1 MGKQTKMSGSHFGGG
16 WTKQKLY
23 IIDHYLGA
31 YSTALKNQRVKRIYV
46 DGFAGSG
53 KTELKIKGESDYSGA
68 LFQIDDGIP
77 QENEDSSIIDG
88 SALLSLKYDFDE
100 YYFLELDIS
109 RIEALKAN
117 IEREYPYK
125 MKQVH
130 FINGDCNQTLI
141 EVLSKITKY
150 DRCLMFLDPYALEL
164 KWETLEV
171 ISRCGVVDLWY
182 LFPLSMVRLLDKS
195 REISKGNR
203 DKVSSILGTEDWYD
217 KLFIKSSQMSL
228 FGEDTFT
235 RVPYEDILKY
245 IKERFSTIF
254 PYVSP
259 DSKVL
264 RNEAKNSPM
273 FLLSFMMT
281 NKSPRAQALAAKL
294 VKDIIRKTEK
304 L

>member
-1 MGKQTKMSGSHFGGG
+1 MGKQTKISGSYFGGE

-31 YSTALKNQRVKRIYV
+31 YSTALKNQQVKRIYV

-53 KTELKIKGESDYSGA
+53 KTELKIKGESDYSVS
-68 LFQIDDGIP
+68 LFQIDEGFP
-77 QENEDSSIIDG
+77 QGEDSTIIDG

-100 YYFLELDIS
+100 YYFLELDSS
-109 RIEALKAN
+109 RIKVLKAN
-117 IEREYPYK
+117 IESEYPYK
-125 MKQVH
+125 IKQVH
-130 FINGDCNQTLI
+130 FINGDCNQMLVD
-141 EVLSKITKY
+141 VLSRITQR

-171 ISRCGVVDLWY
+171 ISRCGFVDLWY

-203 DKVSSILGTEDWYD
+203 DKVSSILGTDEWYD
-217 KLFIKSSQMSL
+217 KLFVKSSQLSF
-228 FGEDTFT
+228 FGDDTFT
-235 RVPYEDILKY
+235 RVPYEDVIKY

-264 RNEAKNSPM
+264 RNEEKNSPM

-281 NKSPRAQALAAKL
+281 NRSPRAQALAAKL
-294 VKDIIRKTEK
+294 VKDIIRKTEE
-304 L
+304 LQ